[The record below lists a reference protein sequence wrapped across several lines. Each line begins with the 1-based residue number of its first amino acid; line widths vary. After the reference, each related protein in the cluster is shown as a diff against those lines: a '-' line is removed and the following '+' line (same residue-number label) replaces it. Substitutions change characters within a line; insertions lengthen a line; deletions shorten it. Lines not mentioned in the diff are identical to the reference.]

1 MKLQTYESQLEP
13 NAINAQI
20 QNTVTP
26 ESMGANQSGNMALSK
41 ALNDASIT
49 LDNIQKKNELVAVA
63 NATTEYNRQMQD
75 FLYNKETGAMNR
87 KGANAQ
93 QILPEYLATEQKI
106 RQQILSDYGFKQQD
120 SVNAFNK
127 MADNDAT
134 SNIGQIDRYM
144 RSQFEQ
150 NALTSAQNYI
160 DQKVNSKLVLD
171 KEVKVE
177 DTINSIKNMMTATA
191 VNMNWD
197 EATLKQKTQEQIDQA
212 GKKILDSS
220 MEKGDYQHVTDLS
233 HALLMEGISK
243 DVVQPYQQK
252 AQQQEMTN
260 LINDDTLAKV
270 MLVQPTYANM
280 TLDQFTNEVEYR
292 SLLAAKQQ
300 KAKIMGANVDA
311 SRLAAAIGGQETGG
325 GEGSDTTWNR
335 SGSGAYGTYQI
346 DVNNWAS
353 WSAEA
358 GIPGAPMNAE
368 NQKKVAIFKMG
379 QYIKKFGVKGAIV
392 AWYGGEGTAEDYVKN
407 PSSDAWNRKQ
417 YYNGDAYPSINEYI
431 QGVEEKLGGTVGQS
445 ADLTEGERDNVI
457 DMAKRNAVS
466 AWNQREK
473 QWQEEAKNKMMD
485 VEEQLREMDLNGAT
499 ASEKYTFLKKQ
510 YGATNNKYLKQALNS
525 DLNAVDREIVNDRKR
540 AEAEAKQQALANSK
554 AGAITM
560 DNIHQQ
566 MYGGKSAQDIF
577 KEALDKGI
585 TFTQEQMVQINKW
598 EREKQSGTG
607 SFDPAIGEAVD
618 VATGEAGMSARDKQL
633 IKAGAQADVASR
645 REEYIKETGGYPSVA
660 KLQEWA
666 RESIAKQDVISAYG
680 SNWFGHD
687 FGERTVSYSPAQ
699 MRGAGVLAA
708 YPVSNGWY
716 RVHYN
721 NANGQQTTMD
731 IPDYYFQ
738 ALMNGS
744 LTISDINSG
753 HY

>member
-13 NAINAQI
+13 NTINAQV

-41 ALNDASIT
+41 ALNDASTT

-63 NATTEYNRQMQD
+63 NATTEYNRQMQN

-106 RQQILSDYGFKQQD
+106 RQKILSDYGFKQQD

-197 EATLKQKTQEQIDQA
+197 EDTLKQKTQEQIDQA

-270 MLVQPTYANM
+270 MLVQPTYENM

-311 SRLAAAIGGQETGG
+311 DRLAQAIAGQESGG
-325 GEGSDTTWNR
+325 NSSIVNKDT
-335 SGSGAYGTYQI
+335 GAYGTYQI
-346 DVNNWAS
+346 MPDNWPE

-358 GIPGAPMNAE
+358 GLAGVPETAE

-379 QYIKKFGVKGAIV
+379 QYIKKYGVKGAIV

-417 YYNGDAYPSINEYI
+417 YSNGNAYPSINEYI
-431 QGVEEKLGGTVGQS
+431 QDVETRLGGAVGQS

-457 DMAKRNAVS
+457 EMAKRNAVS

-499 ASEKYTFLKKQ
+499 ASEKYNFLKRQ
-510 YGATNNKYLKQALNS
+510 YGATSNKYLKQALNS

-554 AGAITM
+554 VGAVMM
-560 DNIHQQ
+560 DNFQQQ
-566 MYGGKSAQDIF
+566 MFGGKSAQDIF
-577 KEALDKGI
+577 KEAADKGLV
-585 TFTQEQMVQINKW
+585 FTQEQMVQINKW
-598 EREKQSGTG
+598 DREKQSGTG

-618 VATGEAGMSARDKQL
+618 VATGEAGMSASQKQL

-721 NANGQQTTMD
+721 DANGQQTTMD

-744 LTISDINSG
+744 LTVSDINSG